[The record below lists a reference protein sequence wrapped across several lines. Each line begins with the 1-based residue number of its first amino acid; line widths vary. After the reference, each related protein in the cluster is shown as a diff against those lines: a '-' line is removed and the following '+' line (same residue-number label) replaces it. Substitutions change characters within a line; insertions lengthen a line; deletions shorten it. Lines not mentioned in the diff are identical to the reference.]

1 MIRWRVDFDTRGT
14 DFSVDILFDHVGTG
28 KIFAGMPFDILR
40 RPSTNPDL
48 LPRQLDST
56 LSGVLMGQRE
66 LGSIN
71 TFPFQEFVSLS
82 DGTTSTTI
90 MAKGLHSYQVTDSG
104 KCAITLRRAIEWLTR
119 PDLENRIGDAGPFF
133 YVPDAR
139 CERTVSHL
147 LSTMITHFDVNDPQF
162 LNLSA
167 EFQNPPLLVE
177 NYAGGV
183 RSQWQLLQEDL
194 PLSSL
199 QIDNERLHARFYNPT
214 TNSIP
219 LSEAYLERD
228 LMGNLQKAIN
238 VVPPK
243 KIINVTI
250 GEYLPPIQ
258 PKPNGKYLLIKAP
271 FWRVGPNQG
280 LPDRQIIQ
288 QLKNKIHELARQI
301 EEASEKLDKAT
312 GKERYILEHRIY
324 VLERERV
331 EYLLSVRLN
340 EAKLEMQGQLSY
352 DYLYGFN
359 DEIADIGLQLNRLR
373 IKRRI
378 YDYVVQTVL

>member
-1 MIRWRVDFDTRGT
+1 
-14 DFSVDILFDHVGTG
+14 
-28 KIFAGMPFDILR
+28 
-40 RPSTNPDL
+40 
-48 LPRQLDST
+48 
-56 LSGVLMGQRE
+56 
-66 LGSIN
+66 
-71 TFPFQEFVSLS
+71 
-82 DGTTSTTI
+82 
-90 MAKGLHSYQVTDSG
+90 
-104 KCAITLRRAIEWLTR
+104 
-119 PDLENRIGDAGPFF
+119 
-133 YVPDAR
+133 
-139 CERTVSHL
+139 
-147 LSTMITHFDVNDPQF
+147 MITHFDVNDPQF

-214 TNSIP
+214 TKSIP

-250 GEYLPPIQ
+250 GEHLPPIQ
-258 PKPNGKYLLIKAP
+258 PTPNGKYLLIKAP

-280 LPDRQIIQ
+280 LPNRQIIQ